1 MKCPNCGH
9 NLSDTAR
16 FCNKCGQPVQAIAAK
31 QPKKDC
37 NEHLIKCPHCDQSLP
52 DTAKFC
58 NKCGQPVQVP
68 LEKFSKKQNDVH
80 HTKHLNFDAS
90 STNTAEFC
98 DKDKKAFQTED
109 KSSVERNQ
117 EKPQTAELYLTPK
130 ESAEKKKN
138 KNKIFIV
145 IIILTILLVLVS
157 SAIWFVVGRRA
168 DDLTAAFSHTES
180 VQEQNIQEPEKSQAD
195 LEQNSE
201 GPKQNQAA
209 SSIESESLAGAEN
222 SEDTKSILVEEW
234 GQQEILIMP
243 KDAGMADLVLRQEHQ
258 GTWVTLFECEAAIG
272 RNGTTDSP
280 TEGDGKTPAGT
291 FAVLFCYG
299 LEQPQTGIPF
309 VKLTSDN
316 VWVDDSESE
325 YYNCLTTRQNA
336 GTASYEDTYSQF
348 TRGYYSYNIFFAN
361 NGDGRTPGS
370 ATPGLG
376 SVRVLEGYLKTIE
389 PTNGDI
395 KISAQDMENLLGML
409 HAQYN
414 PVVTV
419 VE

>member
-1 MKCPNCGH
+1 M
-9 NLSDTAR
+9 LVSW
-16 FCNKCGQPVQAIAAK
+16 
-31 QPKKDC
+31 
-37 NEHLIKCPHCDQSLP
+37 
-52 DTAKFC
+52 
-58 NKCGQPVQVP
+58 
-68 LEKFSKKQNDVH
+68 
-80 HTKHLNFDAS
+80 
-90 STNTAEFC
+90 
-98 DKDKKAFQTED
+98 
-109 KSSVERNQ
+109 
-117 EKPQTAELYLTPK
+117 
-130 ESAEKKKN
+130 
-138 KNKIFIV
+138 FIV
-145 IIILTILLVLVS
+145 GKKVDIP
-157 SAIWFVVGRRA
+157 
-168 DDLTAAFSHTES
+168 TAAFSHTEPTQGQS
-180 VQEQNIQEPEKSQAD
+180 SQESKKSQAD

-201 GPKQNQAA
+201 VPKQNQPA
-209 SSIESESLAGAEN
+209 SSIEAESFAGVGN
-222 SEDTKSILVEEW
+222 SEDIKSILVEEW
-234 GQQEILIMP
+234 GQQEILITP
-243 KDAGMADLVLRQEHQ
+243 KDAGMANLVLRQEYQ
-258 GTWVTLFECEAAIG
+258 GRWVTLFECEAAIG

-280 TEGDGKTPAGT
+280 TEGDGKTPTGT
-291 FAVLFCYG
+291 FPVLFCYG

>member
-9 NLSDTAR
+9 DLSNTAR
-16 FCNKCGQPVQAIAAK
+16 FCNKCGQPIQVVDTK
-31 QPKKDC
+31 SPTEGN
-37 NEHLIKCPHCDQSLP
+37 NENLIKCPHCHHSLP
-52 DTAKFC
+52 STAKFC
-58 NKCGQPVQVP
+58 NKCGQPIPVAT
-68 LEKFSKKQNDVH
+68 EKFSKDKNHEHQANRSI
-80 HTKHLNFDAS
+80 FDER
-90 STNTAEFC
+90 STTTTEF
-98 DKDKKAFQTED
+98 
-109 KSSVERNQ
+109 RNQ
-117 EKPQTAELYLTPK
+117 SEKPFQLKDQFSIEEKQEKSQNAELNLTQKKP
-130 ESAEKKKN
+130 ATKKKHQS
-138 KNKIFIV
+138 KTFIA
-145 IIILTILLVLVS
+145 IILIILPVLILLVS
-157 SAIWFVVGRRA
+157 WFIVGKKV
-168 DDLTAAFSHTES
+168 DIPTAAFSHTEPTQGQS
-180 VQEQNIQEPEKSQAD
+180 SQESKKSKAD

-201 GPKQNQAA
+201 VPKQNQPA
-209 SSIESESLAGAEN
+209 SSIEAESFAGVGN
-222 SEDTKSILVEEW
+222 SEDIKSILVEEW
-234 GQQEILIMP
+234 GQQEILITP
-243 KDAGMADLVLRQEHQ
+243 KDAGMANLVLRQEYQ
-258 GTWVTLFECEAAIG
+258 GRWVTLFECEAAIG

-280 TEGDGKTPAGT
+280 TEGDGKTPTGT
-291 FAVLFCYG
+291 FPVLFCYG